1 LLWRTS
7 CKILRAAVDRSFD
20 EKVATDTVRPA
31 TNLKEITMNITQ
43 AYLGTPIVTLAWVA
57 IACWV
62 VLAFYGLYAI
72 ITDKKP
78 PAR

>member
-1 LLWRTS
+1 
-7 CKILRAAVDRSFD
+7 
-20 EKVATDTVRPA
+20 
-31 TNLKEITMNITQ
+31 MNITQ

-62 VLAFYGLYAI
+62 VLAIYGLYAI
-72 ITDKKP
+72 IADKKP